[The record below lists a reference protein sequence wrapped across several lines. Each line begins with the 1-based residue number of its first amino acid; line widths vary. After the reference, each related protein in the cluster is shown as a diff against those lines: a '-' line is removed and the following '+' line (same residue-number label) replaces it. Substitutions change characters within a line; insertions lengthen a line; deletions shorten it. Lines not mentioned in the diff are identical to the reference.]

1 MRRRD
6 CDFIPAVFL
15 AAAVALAAGCSRN
28 TTTLDRIEERDP
40 LLKRAQV
47 LKSVQDIDGA
57 IEACTK
63 ALDRKPTL
71 ARAHLELGLMYDA
84 NKQDYVRAIYH
95 YQRYL
100 ELRPQAEKKKLI
112 EDLIRQAKLSYAA
125 SLPHQPGGAVEQIAV
140 LKREIEML
148 KSELE
153 RQKGGGAAPPPK
165 AKTSKSKSAEPEP
178 AAKSDLKP
186 EPAKPAVQTYVVQN
200 GDTLSRIAEKMYN
213 DRNKWKAIY
222 DANRG
227 ALASPES
234 VKTGQTLII
243 PK

>member
-1 MRRRD
+1 MRKSGSE
-6 CDFIPAVFL
+6 FIWAVL
-15 AAAVALAAGCSRN
+15 LVVALAAGCSRS
-28 TTTLDRIEERDP
+28 TTTLDRMEERDP
-40 LLKRAQV
+40 LLKRAQA

-57 IEACTK
+57 IETYNR

-71 ARAHLELGLMYDA
+71 ARAHLELGLLYDA

-148 KSELE
+148 KAELE
-153 RQKGGGAAPPPK
+153 RQKGGGGGVAPAAKARTGK
-165 AKTSKSKSAEPEP
+165 AKAAEP
-178 AAKSDLKP
+178 AAKDDLKP

-227 ALASPES
+227 TLASPES